1 MSKEEQTDM
10 FKFLSPFSASVQ
22 DIVRWLCK
30 FVWDLH
36 PQANELIFDNNDSI
50 IFYWSPTEKVKH
62 SFCSVTIGKTSNN
75 IRFGFYKGDELADPE
90 KMLTGDHPYR
100 YIAVQS
106 IKDFPQVYITQLLQE
121 AWFNS
126 LKRVTDYKQI
136 IQGKTIT
143 KSVSPGSRDKG
154 TINKWI
160 NPNLGNILFLSLS
173 TIPLQLPSTAVLF
186 V

>member
-10 FKFLSPFSASVQ
+10 FKFLASFSDDMQ
-22 DIVRWLCK
+22 ETVRWLRD

-36 PQANELIFDNNDSI
+36 PQANELIFDNKDNV

-62 SFCSVTIGKTSNN
+62 SFCSVTIERKSGN
-75 IRFGFYKGDELADPE
+75 IRFGFYKGHELVDPE
-90 KMLTGDHPYR
+90 KMLTGDFSYR
-100 YIAVQS
+100 YIAVQNVNN
-106 IKDFPQVYITQLLQE
+106 FPQEYITRLLQE

-136 IQGKTIT
+136 VQGKTIT
-143 KSVSPGSRDKG
+143 KSILPVKREKG
-154 TINKWI
+154 LNNWI
-160 NPNLGNILFLSLS
+160 NPNLRTLLFLSLS
-173 TIPLQLPSTAVLF
+173 TIPLQLPSTTVLF